1 MSELRS
7 NSHQTSSYSYSPSYT
22 SRQLTI
28 PEAIRKVLAGTMSSL
43 DVYSQLPAPLKSVVD
58 KASEQAYRNTPSDEK
73 EDIDKKFGG
82 INHFEVPR
90 FLTLGERTQKEIF
103 RAILD
108 AIENPRQ
115 PESITMAEAMKR
127 AAEGRLDP
135 VAVFSQFPEQ
145 LKNNLDAVCQAQY
158 GCKFSAMTR
167 DKQKA
172 LFAAIQ
178 ASQEAAK

>member
-7 NSHQTSSYSYSPSYT
+7 NSHQTTSYSYSPSYT
-22 SRQLTI
+22 SVQLTI
-28 PEAIRKVLAGTMSSL
+28 PDAIRRVLSGGMSAT
-43 DVYSQLPAPLKSVVD
+43 DVYNQLPAALKSVVD
-58 KASEQAYRNTPSDEK
+58 KASEEAYRNISPDEK
-73 EDIDKKFGG
+73 ASIDKKWGG
-82 INHFEVPR
+82 VTLVSFPR
-90 FLTLGERTQKEIF
+90 FIALNENTQRNIF

-127 AAEGRLDP
+127 AAEGGLDP
-135 VAVFSQFPEQ
+135 VAVFNQFPEQ

-178 ASQEAAK
+178 ASQEATK